1 MVLLESRTI
10 PARFPRL
17 LIKQVSLSWRH
28 PYANDRWRI
37 VNGDSDHVVLVAECE
52 ARPGRSVLPM
62 THVFISYASRDHK
75 EANHTCQFLEEN
87 GYKVWI
93 APRNIPAGHTHSRVI
108 PSAIS
113 DCSAIVVL
121 LSDATNESSY
131 VPREIDYGASLKRR
145 VIPVRLFEITP
156 TSELRLLL
164 GPHQWIDAF
173 KHSRDEWLRKL
184 IDALESST
192 EDELEDFQIQSDI
205 SASPTLLLASVLG
218 FFVSIIASLWSISLP
233 VGASQCTVDR
243 TFCVNG
249 LGLSAAVLSAFCF
262 LAALLIPALLPPRY
276 HWRNIQSRDAVFLGL
291 SGTVAMFALAWPMWL
306 LTVASLG
313 IGVLY
318 LVFVR
323 RFVDGSRAIP
333 LALVSLGSAIVLG
346 GAAEAYVLRTLSEK
360 SASALVLFEPV
371 LQADAE
377 IAGFDYDVFKVVRGA
392 LDLSV
397 QELRS
402 VPEEE
407 PDPISFRNGIRSE
420 STRKSAKVLFQQALL
435 KFNPF
440 QIVLIADAR
449 VTKTCAGRVASVM
462 VDAKQLL
469 FSSLQPGG
477 EGRTVPLER
486 WQDFDSTYPLEADG
500 KLSSSNREML
510 QLMVGAHIVDWVFE
524 SRTIAERHGGPVP
537 LDAAAAE
544 AALENVLRSL
554 LRSPVCVRDNGE
566 RVCPTASGT
575 IAQKLELLRQLYG
588 AMQTNATTLS
598 KFGDA
603 EECNRQ
609 GRRELYVRT
618 RGSEGRSK

>member
-1 MVLLESRTI
+1 
-10 PARFPRL
+10 
-17 LIKQVSLSWRH
+17 
-28 PYANDRWRI
+28 
-37 VNGDSDHVVLVAECE
+37 
-52 ARPGRSVLPM
+52 M

-173 KHSRDEWLRKL
+173 KYTRDEWLRKL
-184 IDALESST
+184 VEALEDSS
-192 EDELEDFQIQSDI
+192 EDEPESAPIQSDI
-205 SASPTLLLASVLG
+205 SASPTLLLASALG
-218 FFVSIIASLWSISLP
+218 FFVSIFASLWSISLP
-233 VGASQCTVDR
+233 VGASQCTADR
-243 TFCVNG
+243 FLCLNG
-249 LGLSAAVLSAFCF
+249 MGLSTAVLSASCF
-262 LAALLIPALLPPRY
+262 VAALLIPALLPPRY

-306 LTVASLG
+306 LTVIWLG
-313 IGVLY
+313 IGILY

-333 LALVSLGSAIVLG
+333 LALISFGGAVLLG
-346 GAAEAYVLRTLSEK
+346 GVAEAYVLRTLSER
-360 SASALVLFEPV
+360 SPSALVLFEPV
-371 LQADAE
+371 LQADAG

-397 QELRS
+397 KELRP
-402 VPEEE
+402 VPEDE

-449 VTKTCAGRVASVM
+449 VTQTCGGRVASVM

-477 EGRTVPLER
+477 EGRTVPLSR
-486 WQDFDSTYPLEADG
+486 WQDFDSTFPLEADG
-500 KLSSSNREML
+500 KLSASNRELL

-524 SRTIAERHGGPVP
+524 SRTIAERNGGPVP
-537 LDAAAAE
+537 LDANAAE
-544 AALENVLRSL
+544 AALENVLRLL
-554 LRSPVCVRDNGE
+554 LRSSVCIRDNGE
-566 RVCPTASGT
+566 RVCPAVSGT
-575 IAQKLELLRQLYG
+575 VTQKLALLRRLYG
-588 AMQTNATTLS
+588 VMQAYAISLS
-598 KFGDA
+598 KFGNA
-603 EECNRQ
+603 EECNRR

-618 RGSEGRSK
+618 RGSEGG